1 MKIFDLTHTLTT
13 KTMPYPGKENS
24 TLEIV
29 DTVEKDGW
37 QETLIRTYSHT
48 GTHMDAPAHMVS
60 GGVRLEEMPPEKFV
74 GRAVIMDCSMYAEGA
89 EIPEEDIPVLSGI
102 DFLILSTGWEE
113 KWGSEEFLGRYPVLS
128 MAAAQKVANAGI
140 KGVGVDVMSV
150 DPIGNT
156 DSPVHMT
163 LFRAGMVIIENLC
176 GLIPI
181 RGKTVQLT
189 ALPFKFEN
197 SDGAPVRVIVMTE

>member
-1 MKIFDLTHTLTT
+1 MNIFDLTHTLTT

-60 GGVRLEEMPPEKFV
+60 GGTRLDEMPSEKFV
-74 GRAVIMDCSMYAEGA
+74 GRAYVMDCTGYGENAV
-89 EIPEEDIPVLSGI
+89 IPAEDIPDLSGI

-113 KWGSEEFLGRYPVLS
+113 KWGKEDFLWKYPVLS
-128 MAAAQKVANAGI
+128 IGAAQKIADAGL

-150 DPIGNT
+150 DPVGGAC
-156 DSPVHMT
+156 PVHMA
-163 LFRAGMVIIENLC
+163 LFGADMVIIENLA

-181 RGKTVQLT
+181 RGKTVNLT

-197 SDGAPVRVIVMTE
+197 SDGAPVRVIAMTE